1 MSNCPFTKKPC
12 NELKN
17 CSITEIINKKEEQF
31 YCCKL
36 CALEYA
42 VTPETKDEVHEM
54 LKKNDEE
61 IVKKQNLINQI
72 PILIKPIN
80 IDNVNILSL
89 EDEEPQEEEKWISKL
104 KKFFNKIFS
113 KIKFKKTKKITLRDL
128 KLFLNKL
135 KSDIKNDYIEN
146 NEKEIQK
153 KQALMFN
160 LKKDILAV
168 RKLKL
173 DLKDSSDPDE
183 IKQINNIISKIL
195 KEYESIIF

>member
-42 VTPETKDEVHEM
+42 VTPETKEEVHEM

-61 IVKKQNLINQI
+61 IAKKQNLINQI

-80 IDNVNILSL
+80 INNVNVLSL
-89 EDEEPQEEEKWISKL
+89 EDEEIQEKENWSSKL
-104 KKFFNKIFS
+104 KQFFKKVFS

>member
-61 IVKKQNLINQI
+61 IVKKQKLEEEPKVKRITDI
-72 PILIKPIN
+72 
-80 IDNVNILSL
+80 ILSQEKYKHL
-89 EDEEPQEEEKWISKL
+89 RGIEYYVKWKDIFNLDEGTLADIRL
-104 KKFFNKIFS
+104 KNAQADAIEIDKAIASPIQLS
-113 KIKFKKTKKITLRDL
+113 KIRYPQD
-128 KLFLNKL
+128 
-135 KSDIKNDYIEN
+135 DYDFSNSEN
-146 NEKEIQK
+146 ANFASGETNE
-153 KQALMFN
+153 
-160 LKKDILAV
+160 
-168 RKLKL
+168 
-173 DLKDSSDPDE
+173 
-183 IKQINNIISKIL
+183 
-195 KEYESIIF
+195 